1 MKAYRMGDT
10 IIAAWF
16 ESDAVKFFLE
26 EIGSPPPA
34 DIEVLDVEQAA
45 PDGKRI
51 KDVIN
56 KVLDERNMWLRMG
69 VPCELDWPFF
79 IWRNT

>member
-1 MKAYRMGDT
+1 MKAYRMGET

-16 ESDAVKFFLE
+16 EKDAVKLFME
-26 EIGSPPPA
+26 ETGGPPPGA
-34 DIEVLDVEQAA
+34 IKEIDVEETI
-45 PDGKRI
+45 PEGGRI

-56 KVLDERNMWLRMG
+56 KVLDERNAWLRMG

-79 IWRNT
+79 VHKGY

>member
-1 MKAYRMGDT
+1 MKAYRMGDA

-16 ESDAVKFFLE
+16 ENDAVKFFCE
-26 EIGSPPPA
+26 ETGGPPPGN
-34 DIEVLDVEQAA
+34 IEELSVEETV
-45 PDGKRI
+45 PEGGRI

-56 KVLDERNMWLRMG
+56 KVLDERNAWLRMG

-79 IWRNT
+79 IRKSD

>member
-16 ESDAVKFFLE
+16 EQDAVKFFCE
-26 EIGSPPPA
+26 ETGGPPPGA
-34 DIEVLDVEQAA
+34 IEEMDVEEAV
-45 PDGKRI
+45 PEGGRI
-51 KDVIN
+51 KDIIN
-56 KVLDERNMWLRMG
+56 KVLDERNAWLLMG

-79 IWRNT
+79 VHKSL

>member
-16 ESDAVKFFLE
+16 EQDAVKLFCE
-26 EIGSPPPA
+26 ETGGLPPGP
-34 DIEVLDVEQAA
+34 IQEVDVEETL
-45 PDGKRI
+45 PEGGKI
-51 KDVIN
+51 KDCIN
-56 KVLDERNMWLRMG
+56 KVLDERNAWLRMG

-79 IWRNT
+79 IWRCI

>member
-1 MKAYRMGDT
+1 MKAFRIGNT

-16 ESDAVKFFLE
+16 ERDAVKFFFEQTGGQPPGPIE
-26 EIGSPPPA
+26 E
-34 DIEVLDVEQAA
+34 LDVEETL
-45 PDGKRI
+45 PEGGKI

-56 KVLDERNMWLRMG
+56 KVLDERNAWLRMG

-79 IWRNT
+79 IWKKI

>member
-1 MKAYRMGDT
+1 MKAFRMGDS
-10 IIAAWF
+10 IVAAWF
-16 ESDAVKFFLE
+16 ENDAVKFFCEQTGGPPSGPIE
-26 EIGSPPPA
+26 E
-34 DIEVLDVEQAA
+34 LNVEETA
-45 PDGKRI
+45 PEGGRI

-79 IWRNT
+79 VYRSH